1 MSEPHGATM
10 AKEWL
15 DEMIEAARSDRALK
29 TSAGAEPGRRYA
41 YVEWHD
47 DEADHHSM
55 LLFHVEVFQGELGV
69 RTYRFDGSAEEVRER
84 VDALVHYHS

>member
-1 MSEPHGATM
+1 MSEAHGATT

-15 DEMIEAARSDRALK
+15 DELLDAVRTEREVK

-41 YVEWHD
+41 YLEWHD
-47 DEADHHSM
+47 EEEDHHSL
-55 LLFHVEVFQGELGV
+55 LLFLVEVFSGKLGV
-69 RTYRFDGSAEEVRER
+69 RTYRFDGTAEEVRER